1 MVFISNG
8 KLKNKSIIY
17 DVLHLHLAYYIQQK
31 FHVSYWY
38 WTKWSRSKK
47 LLGSPFISNYY
58 YYYSHKIW
66 IQSRDQTSEQIYL
79 PSSKII
85 AAGISNQWAALKRS
99 PFLLNNLLYNSLKY
113 THCAIHSVEKVTNKK
128 ILCKLPLLVDLCW
141 NVLVLYLGWHTGEQL
156 HDPSQKLWYILVI
169 TITNLM

>member
-1 MVFISNG
+1 MENWKINQLYMMFCTCTLHITFSKSSTFHTGIEQNG
-8 KLKNKSIIY
+8 LVPKSFL
-17 DVLHLHLAYYIQQK
+17 V
-31 FHVSYWY
+31 VS
-38 WTKWSRSKK
+38 
-47 LLGSPFISNYY
+47 FISNYY